1 MPVFPVSSLDP
12 FADDFL
18 AAPYLFYA
26 KPGRGR
32 VWLERYGLW
41 ACARHAEVQAALGDW
56 QTFSSAAGVGIDD
69 FRRTKPWRPPSLILE
84 ADPPLHTRSRT
95 VMNRALSAKPMAGLR
110 AGFKEA
116 AEKLADDLVA
126 RRRVDAIADIAE
138 AYPLSV
144 FPKAVGLGQEGV
156 ENLLLYGAMAFNA
169 FGPRNA
175 HFEAV
180 MAEAAKVVPWIN
192 AQCARE
198 ALSPAGLGAIIWA
211 AVDTGRD
218 HGGGGAAVGAL
229 AALGRT
235 RTTIVGI
242 GNALYAFGTNPAQW
256 QALRE
261 KPALARPAFDEVL
274 RWESPSQT
282 FFRTTTR
289 TVDIGGGEIP
299 QDAKVLLF
307 LGSANRDP
315 RRWDEPERFDVNR
328 RAAGHVAFG
337 VAGAASAAGA
347 QIADALTHKAVV
359 NHEITLGEEEIA
371 DVSLATFYVFDKE
384 NAGPSRRSERLACGC
399 WTGTIT
405 RQEMMLIPPRFV
417 RSRSSAGTCRSTFPK
432 ARGNDIVGDLFDSNL
447 ELLSHAAANMTF
459 VRFELP
465 VKCGGHAFLRRSYA
479 SFY

>member
-1 MPVFPVSSLDP
+1 MPAFPVSSLDP

-18 AAPYLFYA
+18 AAPYPFYA
-26 KPGRGR
+26 ELREAGPV

-41 ACARHAEVQAALGDW
+41 TCARHAEVQAALSDW

-84 ADPPLHTRSRT
+84 ADPPLHSRSRT
-95 VMNRALSAKPMAGLR
+95 VMNRALSAKSMAGLR

-116 AEKLADDLVA
+116 AEKLADELVA

-144 FPKAVGLGQEGV
+144 FPKAVGLGREGV
-156 ENLLLYGAMAFNA
+156 ENLLPYGAMVFNA

-211 AVDTGRD
+211 AVDTGEITAEEAPLLVRSLLSAGLD
-218 HGGGGAAVGAL
+218 
-229 AALGRT
+229 
-235 RTTIVGI
+235 TTIVGI
-242 GNALYAFGTNPAQW
+242 GNALYAFAANPEQW

-261 KPALARPAFDEVL
+261 KPALVRPAFDEVL
-274 RWESPSQT
+274 RWESPIQT

-289 TVDIGGGEIP
+289 TVDIGGIEIP
-299 QDAKVLLF
+299 QDAKILLF
-307 LGSANRDP
+307 LASANRDP
-315 RRWDEPERFDVNR
+315 HRWDEPECFDVTR

-337 VAGAASAAGA
+337 AGIHLCVGQMLARLEAEMLMAALAARVKR
-347 QIADALTHKAVV
+347 I
-359 NHEITLGEEEIA
+359 
-371 DVSLATFYVFDKE
+371 
-384 NAGPSRRSERLACGC
+384 
-399 WTGTIT
+399 
-405 RQEMMLIPPRFV
+405 
-417 RSRSSAGTCRSTFPK
+417 
-432 ARGNDIVGDLFDSNL
+432 DIVGEPQRKLSNSL
-447 ELLSHAAANMTF
+447 RQFAS
-459 VRFELP
+459 LP
-465 VKCGGHAFLRRSYA
+465 VELIAA
-479 SFY
+479 Q

>member
-1 MPVFPVSSLDP
+1 MPAFPVSSLDP

-18 AAPYLFYA
+18 AAPYPFYA
-26 KPGRGR
+26 ELREAGPV

-41 ACARHAEVQAALGDW
+41 TCARHAEVQAALSDW

-84 ADPPLHTRSRT
+84 ADPPLHSRSRT
-95 VMNRALSAKPMAGLR
+95 VMNRALSAKSMAGLR

-116 AEKLADDLVA
+116 AEKLADELVA

-144 FPKAVGLGQEGV
+144 FPKAVGLGREGV
-156 ENLLLYGAMAFNA
+156 ENLLPYGAMVFNA

-211 AVDTGRD
+211 AVDTGEITAEEAPLLVRSLLSAGLD
-218 HGGGGAAVGAL
+218 
-229 AALGRT
+229 
-235 RTTIVGI
+235 TTIVGI
-242 GNALYAFGTNPAQW
+242 GNALYAFATSPAQW

-261 KPALARPAFDEVL
+261 KPALVRPAFDEVL
-274 RWESPSQT
+274 RWESPIQT

-289 TVDIGGGEIP
+289 TVDIGGIEIP
-299 QDAKVLLF
+299 EDAKVLLF
-307 LGSANRDP
+307 LASANRDP
-315 RRWDEPERFDVNR
+315 RRWDEPECFDVNR

-337 VAGAASAAGA
+337 AGIHLCVGQMLARLEAEMLMAALAARVKC
-347 QIADALTHKAVV
+347 I
-359 NHEITLGEEEIA
+359 
-371 DVSLATFYVFDKE
+371 
-384 NAGPSRRSERLACGC
+384 
-399 WTGTIT
+399 
-405 RQEMMLIPPRFV
+405 
-417 RSRSSAGTCRSTFPK
+417 
-432 ARGNDIVGDLFDSNL
+432 DIVGEPQRKLSNSL
-447 ELLSHAAANMTF
+447 RQFAS
-459 VRFELP
+459 LP
-465 VKCGGHAFLRRSYA
+465 VELIAA
-479 SFY
+479 Q